1 MFDQNTQQKAVK
13 KTALGISN
21 NSFGKLSVVTLLT
34 VLVVFIAL
42 RLTAPTIITWYANR
56 AIERTPAIVG
66 SVDDVDL
73 ALIAGN
79 YSIKGVNIRQ
89 LGDKETFP
97 LFIADRVNVS
107 ILWSELFWGEL
118 VTEIT
123 VIKPTIGLYDRPDDK
138 VFEDSAI
145 TDEKTWIGLV
155 RDLTPFAIDKLT
167 VENGTF
173 IMDAQAQLKRSEF
186 SVQNIQLIVTNIANA
201 SVTDTVAIAKMTGD
215 IQNQAQLKLS
225 ANFDPNTN
233 KPTFDIN
240 IEMER
245 LPVSYIDS
253 LMKFYAPFDLEAG
266 QIELAS
272 ELKSVNGKVTGDV
285 QAGIYKLDV
294 FSWHEDVVED
304 GDNPI
309 QLIFDM
315 IGGALASLLES
326 GDKYLIATRVSIEGS
341 LDDPDV
347 STFDAL
353 LGILKNAFIEAY
365 SLKVED
371 SVSGLEEPLSDNKE
385 SPKAKAEVES

>member
-13 KTALGISN
+13 KTPLGISN
-21 NSFGKLSVVTLLT
+21 NRFGKLSVVTLLT

-97 LFIADRVNVS
+97 LFIAERVNVS
-107 ILWSELFWGEL
+107 ILWSELLWGEL

-145 TDEKTWIGLV
+145 TDEKTWIGLA
-155 RDLTPFAIDKLT
+155 RDLTPFAIDKLI

-201 SVTDTVAIAKMTGD
+201 SVSDTVAIAKMTGD
-215 IQNQAQLKLS
+215 IQNQAQLKLA

-272 ELKSVNGKVTGDV
+272 ELKSVNGKVTGYV

-326 GDKYLIATRVSIEGS
+326 GDKDLIATRVSIEGT

-353 LGILKNAFIEAY
+353 SGILRNAFIEAY
-365 SLKVED
+365 NLKVED
-371 SVSGLEEPLSDNKE
+371 SVSGLKEPIEINKKVA
-385 SPKAKAEVES
+385 PN